1 MKPAI
6 RSVILS
12 ACLLSPVYANAS
24 IIVSD
29 TSIYASIIAKNYKNE
44 TFSEISQG
52 DGDVNI
58 GIMEYGA
65 GVSVRAGRFSWTD
78 FGYSPTIFNSAIMLD
93 SYLGSYED
101 LSGYNYK
108 ASLAA
113 KMFATTDFTVTDSNA
128 MVNFY
133 PAKEVVA
140 SSGFSFSLQDL
151 TLEQNVLSYNN
162 EIIWGYSSIM
172 QELIVN
178 HTYELQVSYST
189 PLTKGIG
196 EGIDSFNMAAM
207 DTDVQFATPYHF
219 SDVQVSVPTPAS
231 LGFLCIGL
239 IGIFF
244 NNRRRIF

>member
-1 MKPAI
+1 MKPVI
-6 RSVILS
+6 WSTILS
-12 ACLLSPVYANAS
+12 TCLLCSVNANAG
-24 IIVSD
+24 IIVGD

-58 GIMEYGA
+58 GIREYGA
-65 GVSVRAGRFSWTD
+65 GVRVQAGRFSWTD
-78 FGYSPTIFNSAIMLD
+78 IGYSPTIFNSAIMLD
-93 SYLGSYED
+93 SDLGPYED
-101 LSGYNYK
+101 LSGRSYK
-108 ASLAA
+108 AYLAST
-113 KMFATTDFTVTDSNA
+113 MFATTDFTVTDSNA

-133 PAKEVVA
+133 SGKEVVA

-151 TLEQNVLSYNN
+151 TLEQNVLSYSN
-162 EIIWGYSSIM
+162 EIIWGTSNIM

-178 HTYELQVSYST
+178 HTYELQVGYST